1 MTDYPFDVIIVLG
14 ATQNPDGS
22 AGPAMARRVRHGV
35 KCHRDG
41 KASHV
46 LMAGGCTTS
55 DIPECKTM
63 ADLAVSEGLNAD
75 AIFQEDRSTRT
86 LGNAIECKKV
96 MAEQSWQR
104 ALLVTDRFHMPRAL
118 YTFRALGLNVTP
130 EPNPVPL
137 SFRTMMSVMREAIA
151 RLVYPGTIRRFLEA
165 RR

>member
-1 MTDYPFDVIIVLG
+1 MADCPFDVIIVLG

-41 KASHV
+41 RAARV

-55 DIPECKTM
+55 DIPECKSM
-63 ADLAVSEGLNAD
+63 ADLAVSEGLD
-75 AIFQEDRSTRT
+75 AGVILQEDRSTRT
-86 LGNAIECKKV
+86 LGNAVECKKV
-96 MAEQSWQR
+96 MVGQGWQR

-137 SFRTMMSVMREAIA
+137 SFTTMMSVMREAVA

-165 RR
+165 ER